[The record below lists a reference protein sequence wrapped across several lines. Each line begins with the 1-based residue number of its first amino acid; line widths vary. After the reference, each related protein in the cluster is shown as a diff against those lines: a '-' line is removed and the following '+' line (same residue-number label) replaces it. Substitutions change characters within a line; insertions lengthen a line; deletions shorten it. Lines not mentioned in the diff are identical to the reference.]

1 MGLDAKIARCGAW
14 KARGTRLYAAGR
26 LRRAEVTGQWPRVCR
41 LQEWRGRRRRAEVR
55 ARNGSGSVRV
65 ASGRGGCVSPPG
77 VGSPRYHS
85 AELQRSRPSR
95 ARPAAARRGGVRH
108 TRHALGAKAVTRGGW
123 WVVLVVAV
131 LCTRPIRA
139 RHARR
144 SIGRLG
150 GDTPQVERSGSCRNG
165 AGGKR
170 FNFVLLYYST
180 IHYIA

>member
-26 LRRAEVTGQWPRVCR
+26 LRRAEVT
-41 LQEWRGRRRRAEVR
+41 A
-55 ARNGSGSVRV
+55 V
-65 ASGRGGCVSPPG
+65 AACVSPPG
-77 VGSPRYHS
+77 VAG
-85 AELQRSRPSR
+85 A
-95 ARPAAARRGGVRH
+95 AAARRGARSKRQWQRVCRLREWARLPRNHSAERNSNGRVPR
-108 TRHALGAKAVTRGGW
+108 ALGRRRRRAEAACGTRATLPAKAVTRGGW

-139 RHARR
+139 RRAPW

-170 FNFVLLYYST
+170 FNFVLL
-180 IHYIA
+180 